1 MKKQIDSCLL
11 FPVAF
16 LGSILRLCL
25 LYALGKGK
33 LEINVVALCICRGEV
48 KLTDIVFVFEVHQP
62 HRLKRNLFW
71 ENKVFRRLKKEELFD
86 YYFDNDVDKE
96 IFKRAAGKCYLPSNQ
111 ILLNLIDKH
120 RKQKRQVKVSF
131 SVSGVFLEQCEMFDK
146 DLLETFKQLAN
157 TGCVEFLNQTY
168 YHSVSSLYPEKDEFI
183 EQVKMHRQTVKSLL
197 GCAPKVFEN
206 TELLYNNTIAG
217 IAEDLGYKGIFME
230 GVEKILGE
238 KSPNYVYAPKG
249 YKKIRVLLR
258 NYKLT
263 DDIGFRFSARWWSEW
278 PLTADKYAKWLADTQ
293 GQCINI
299 FPDYETF
306 GEHHWPETG
315 IHGFLRHLPEEI
327 LKREHLNMATP
338 SEVIYKHAPA
348 AEIDVPEAGGT
359 VSWADLERDSS
370 GWLGN
375 AMQWAYYTSLQRLE
389 PLIKE
394 AEDEEF
400 LKLWRY
406 FQTSDHLYYMF
417 TAGGGPGEVH
427 SYFSPFESPMNA
439 FVAAQTSIFDF
450 ENRLRT
456 ATLTA
461 NEPFLFYTNIGKEN
475 YTGVKS
481 WSLKGF
487 IKALK
492 TVDIKAVEFH
502 NRRGDFEGWAE
513 HSLQDEVLSRQLEN
527 IRTKKQKGETLRKTI
542 INATKKRFNELN
554 KEVQTA
560 VRLF

>member
-1 MKKQIDSCLL
+1 VTD
-11 FPVAF
+11 
-16 LGSILRLCL
+16 
-25 LYALGKGK
+25 
-33 LEINVVALCICRGEV
+33 VAL
-48 KLTDIVFVFEVHQP
+48 VFEVHQP
-62 HRLKRNLFW
+62 HRLKRYLFW
-71 ENKVFRRLKKEELFD
+71 ENKVFKRLKKEELVD
-86 YYFDNDVDKE
+86 YYFDNDVDRE
-96 IFKRAAGKCYLPSNQ
+96 IFKRAARKCYFPSNQ
-111 ILLNLIDKH
+111 ILLSLIDEY
-120 RKQKRQVKVSF
+120 RKEKRQVKVSF
-131 SVSGVFLEQCEMFDK
+131 SVSGVFLEQCEMFEK
-146 DLLETFKQLAN
+146 DLLETFKQLTE

-168 YHSVSSLYPEKDEFI
+168 YHSIASLYPEKDEFI

-197 GCAPKVFEN
+197 GCEPTVFEN

-217 IAEDLGYKGIFME
+217 LVECLGYKGIFME

-238 KSPNYVYAPKG
+238 KSPNYLYTPKG
-249 YKKIRVLLR
+249 CKKIKVLLR

-315 IHGFLRHLPEEI
+315 IHSFLRHLPEEI

-338 SEVIYKHAPA
+338 SEIIEKHAPA
-348 AEIDVPEAGGT
+348 GEIDVPEAGGT

-375 AMQWAYYTSLQRLE
+375 TLQWAYYTSLRRLE
-389 PLIKE
+389 PLVRE
-394 AEDEEF
+394 AEDEEL

-417 TAGGGPGEVH
+417 AAGGAPGEVH
-427 SYFSPFESPMNA
+427 AYFSPFHSPMDA
-439 FVAAQTSIFDF
+439 FVAAQTLLFDF
-450 ENRLRT
+450 ENRLRL

-461 NEPFLFYTNIGKEN
+461 NEPFLFCTKAGNEN
-475 YTGVKS
+475 YMGMMA

-487 IKALK
+487 VKALK
-492 TVDIKAVEFH
+492 TVDVKAVEFH
-502 NRRGDFEGWAE
+502 NQRGDFESWVE
-513 HSLQDEVLSRQLEN
+513 HSLQDKALARQLTE
-527 IRTKKQKGETLRKTI
+527 IQVSKRKGETLRK
-542 INATKKRFNELN
+542 AVLDAAEKRYKKLSTQ
-554 KEVQTA
+554 VQAA
-560 VRLF
+560 VKLF